1 MTIRSFT
8 ENDYSEIVN
17 IYNHAVDEKFATA
30 DTDYVT
36 VESRKDW
43 FAQHLFNTYPIYVA
57 EENNEVIGWCSLSPH
72 RPGRKALRTVAEI
85 SYYIH
90 KDHRRKGVANLLIT
104 HTIEEA
110 KQLGF
115 KNLITILLDLNKPSI
130 YILEKFGFEKWGHL
144 PDIAEIDGIICGQF
158 IYGKKLYSES
168 LPIHS

>member
-30 DTDYVT
+30 DTEYVT
-36 VESRKDW
+36 IESKKDW
-43 FAQHLFNTYPIYVA
+43 FAQHSVYTYPIYIA
-57 EENNEVIGWCSLSPH
+57 EENNEIVGWCSLSPH
-72 RPGRKALRTVAEI
+72 RPGRKALRSVAEI

-90 KDHRRKGVANLLIT
+90 KDYRRRGIANSLIT
-104 HTIEEA
+104 HTIEKA

-130 YILEKFGFEKWGHL
+130 YLLEKFGFEKWGHL
-144 PDIAEIDGIICGQF
+144 PDIAVIEEKICGQF
-158 IYGKKLYSES
+158 IYGKKL
-168 LPIHS
+168 